1 MMCLCV
7 GLFGFILIGT
17 LCFPHMCDFFFT
29 SLGRFSPIISS
40 NRISI
45 PCSLSFPSGNSM
57 MYILLCLMLPQRS
70 LRHSSFLKLSFL
82 FHCLLGCLVL
92 SYLLNCWFSSLHH
105 LICCWVFLVYFL
117 ISGIVFFKKVFTGY
131 FLYFP
136 WHFYCLL
143 YFCLNTHWDH
153 PFFFYG
159 PWAFYN
165 HCFKLS
171 IWYFG
176 CFHFI

>member
-40 NRISI
+40 NRFSI

-57 MYILLCLMLPQRS
+57 MYILLYLMLPQRS

-82 FHCLLGCLVL
+82 FHCLLGCLLL

-105 LICCWVFLVYFL
+105 LICCWFFLVYFL
-117 ISGIVFFKKVFTGY
+117 ISGIVFFKKSFHWLFFIFSMTLLLLTI
-131 FLYFP
+131 FLFKYSLRSSIF
-136 WHFYCLL
+136 LL
-143 YFCLNTHWDH
+143 CSS
-153 PFFFYG
+153 
-159 PWAFYN
+159 
-165 HCFKLS
+165 S
-171 IWYFG
+171 IL
-176 CFHFI
+176 